1 MVPLWLSSG
10 AAEVLSMASLLGLHS
25 LKNRS
30 VQFHLRPHAQIL
42 QRTAARAQTKSITH
56 TLWEFCQLLP
66 VRRNLDAQL
75 AKFLRKARGELS
87 YFEFGKRVGISH
99 TTLHRI
105 ERGEHHLTLHKLETV
120 LNKLKIRLKD
130 IFPQE
135 F

>member
-1 MVPLWLSSG
+1 MQLTTST
-10 AAEVLSMASLLGLHS
+10 
-25 LKNRS
+25 KN
-30 VQFHLRPHAQIL
+30 
-42 QRTAARAQTKSITH
+42 ITH
-56 TLWEFCQLLP
+56 TLCIFCQFLT

-87 YFEFGKRVGISH
+87 YFRFGKKVGISH

-120 LNKLKIRLKD
+120 LEKLKIRLSD
-130 IFPQE
+130 IFPGE